1 MKLFVLIALI
11 AVIGIVDGK
20 DVAVLSGTDPA
31 IFEDPFFAKGFESS
45 AYSDAYTPS
54 MNAFLFDDSDKI
66 VKDVSSIYDFIMFR
80 EFGNENVA
88 W

>member
-20 DVAVLSGTDPA
+20 DVAILSGTDPA
-31 IFEDPFFAKGFESS
+31 VFEDPFFAKGFIGDSYN
-45 AYSDAYTPS
+45 AAYTPS
-54 MNAFLFDDSDKI
+54 MNAFLYDDSDFI
-66 VKDVSSIYDFIMFR
+66 VRNVSSIYDFIMFR